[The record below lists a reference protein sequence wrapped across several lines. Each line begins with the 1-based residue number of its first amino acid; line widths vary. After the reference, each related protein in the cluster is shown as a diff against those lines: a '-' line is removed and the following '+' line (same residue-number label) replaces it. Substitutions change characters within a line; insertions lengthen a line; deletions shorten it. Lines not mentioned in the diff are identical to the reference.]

1 MVSVYASLKDWDWV
15 DSLNNLFDTVKAD
28 KLWQEYVDE

>member
-15 DSLNNLFDTVKAD
+15 DALNSLFDTVKAGN
-28 KLWQEYVDE
+28 LWQEYVDE